1 MLITCPECQFARNI
15 NASSIPSKAQLATC
29 PRCKTK
35 FRFRILHDEDQ
46 VVVESVEERP
56 VAQNVEEELSETAKL
71 QAANEASLK
80 KASGDSMQ
88 VETTID
94 DDYVESEMVAAM
106 QEEIEQLLKAEHA
119 EEYRKAEQHEQP
131 NKINQADR
139 LDQAE
144 NEKKLTAENSSFDE
158 KQQQPA
164 RNMAE
169 SKPAPPSIE
178 FKKQPV
184 STVDASL
191 SVLDFPDISSEV
203 ISDEHVEV
211 HAESE
216 NGKEEKQKTLVKRSA
231 SAQALRERGVA
242 SINAT
247 EAEDEAVRRYEQ
259 EKESSVVET
268 ASAHIVS
275 ETEAQSDIWD
285 AISAM
290 GDEPECTE
298 SFAPGCGAQV
308 NIIPWEDSRLSFL
321 GRVTGTFSS
330 MFVHPVRFWRG
341 INAKPLVM
349 LPMCFS
355 LFMCVLSCVAL
366 AVGLQMLVAN
376 WMDVTAILQSV
387 LPQQGLIPETLVWS
401 DIAPKVMIVLGSS
414 LLLLP
419 LILGAVTMAG
429 ARLLGGDPVPF
440 STGVK
445 TVSYSSGAFCWLL
458 IPVLGAVV
466 SLLYLPLLYVS
477 GVRTGY
483 NLSLFKSVVLVGI
496 VLLLFAASVLIA
508 IAAGVT
514 FM

>member
-46 VVVESVEERP
+46 VIVESVENKP
-56 VAQNVEEELSETAKL
+56 VAQNFDDELDAAAKT
-71 QAANEASLK
+71 QVANEAFLK
-80 KASGDSMQ
+80 KAAGDSLHA
-88 VETTID
+88 ETTIE

-106 QEEIEQLLKAEHA
+106 QEEIEQLLKAEDAVEHKQAEQRKQTEKLNQAEHDRKPHA
-119 EEYRKAEQHEQP
+119 EKP
-131 NKINQADR
+131 
-139 LDQAE
+139 
-144 NEKKLTAENSSFDE
+144 SFDE
-158 KQQQPA
+158 KPQQPA
-164 RNMAE
+164 RNMVE
-169 SKPAPPSIE
+169 PNPAPPSIE
-178 FKKQPV
+178 IKKQPV
-184 STVDASL
+184 PHEDAPLFAS
-191 SVLDFPDISSEV
+191 DNAPEAFSEV
-203 ISDEHVEV
+203 VSDEHVEM
-211 HAESE
+211 HAEAE
-216 NGKEEKQKTLVKRSA
+216 NGNDEKQKTVVKRSA
-231 SAQALRERGVA
+231 SAQALRERGVV
-242 SINAT
+242 SIDAT
-247 EAEDEAVRRYEQ
+247 DAEDEAVRRYEQ
-259 EKESSVVET
+259 EKGSSVIET
-268 ASAHIVS
+268 ASAHIVP

-290 GDEPECTE
+290 GNESECTE

-349 LPMCFS
+349 LPMLFS
-355 LFMCVLSCVAL
+355 FFMCVLSCVAL

-376 WMDVTAILQSV
+376 WTDVVAMLQSV
-387 LPQQGLIPETLVWS
+387 LPQQELIPDTLIWF
-401 DIAPKVMIVLGSS
+401 DIAPTIMVILGSS

-419 LILGAVTMAG
+419 LILGAVTAVG
-429 ARLLGGDPVPF
+429 ARLLGGDHVPF

-466 SLLYLPLLYVS
+466 SLMYLPLLYVS

-483 NLSLFKSVVLVGI
+483 NLSLFKSVVLVGT

>member
-46 VVVESVEERP
+46 VIVESVEERP
-56 VAQNVEEELSETAKL
+56 VAQKAEDVLSEATTV

-80 KASGDSMQ
+80 KASGDAIHA
-88 VETTID
+88 EATID

-106 QEEIEQLLKAEHA
+106 QEEIEQLLKAE
-119 EEYRKAEQHEQP
+119 EAEQRKQP
-131 NKINQADR
+131 IENNQAEKLNQSEFDEN
-139 LDQAE
+139 LIAE
-144 NEKKLTAENSSFDE
+144 NLLVGEKP
-158 KQQQPA
+158 QQPT
-164 RNMAE
+164 RKMVE
-169 SKPAPPSIE
+169 SKPTPPSIE
-178 FKKQPV
+178 IKKQPAPTTET
-184 STVDASL
+184 SI
-191 SVLDFPDISSEV
+191 PDSDRDSKASSEV

-211 HAESE
+211 HVEAENS
-216 NGKEEKQKTLVKRSA
+216 KEEKQKTLVKRSA
-231 SAQALRERGVA
+231 SAQALRERGVV
-242 SINAT
+242 SIDAT
-247 EAEDEAVRRYEQ
+247 EAEEEAVRRYEQ

-308 NIIPWEDSRLSFL
+308 NIIPWEDSRLNFL

-330 MFVHPVRFWRG
+330 MFAHPVRFWRG

-349 LPMCFS
+349 LPMFFS

-376 WMDVTAILQSV
+376 WTDIMPVLHSV
-387 LPQQGLIPETLVWS
+387 VPQQGLIPETLVWS
-401 DIAPKVMIVLGSS
+401 DIAPTVMVIMSS
-414 LLLLP
+414 ALLLLP
-419 LILGAVTMAG
+419 LILGAVTTVG
-429 ARLLGGDPVPF
+429 TRLLGGDPVPF

-466 SLLYLPLLYVS
+466 SLIYLPLLYVS

-483 NLSLFKSVVLVGI
+483 NLSLFKSVVMVGI

-508 IAAGVT
+508 IAVGVT

>member
-46 VVVESVEERP
+46 VIVESVEERP
-56 VAQNVEEELSETAKL
+56 VAQKAEDVLSEVTTV

-80 KASGDSMQ
+80 KASGDAIHA
-88 VETTID
+88 ETTID

-106 QEEIEQLLKAEHA
+106 QEEIEQLLKAE
-119 EEYRKAEQHEQP
+119 EAEQRKQP
-131 NKINQADR
+131 IENNQAEKLNQSEFDEN
-139 LDQAE
+139 LIAE
-144 NEKKLTAENSSFDE
+144 NLLVGEKP
-158 KQQQPA
+158 QQPT
-164 RNMAE
+164 RNMVE

-178 FKKQPV
+178 IKKQPAPTTET
-184 STVDASL
+184 SI
-191 SVLDFPDISSEV
+191 PDSDRDSKASSEV

-211 HAESE
+211 HAEAE
-216 NGKEEKQKTLVKRSA
+216 NSKEEKQKTLVKRSA
-231 SAQALRERGVA
+231 SAQALRERGVV
-242 SINAT
+242 SIDAT
-247 EAEDEAVRRYEQ
+247 EAEEEAVRRYEQ

-308 NIIPWEDSRLSFL
+308 NIIPWEDSRLNFL

-330 MFVHPVRFWRG
+330 MFAHPVRFWRG

-349 LPMCFS
+349 LPMFFS

-376 WMDVTAILQSV
+376 WTDIMPVLHSV
-387 LPQQGLIPETLVWS
+387 VPQQGLIPETLVWP
-401 DIAPKVMIVLGSS
+401 DIAPTVMVIMSS
-414 LLLLP
+414 ALLLLP
-419 LILGAVTMAG
+419 LILGAVTTVG
-429 ARLLGGDPVPF
+429 TRLLGGDPVPF

-466 SLLYLPLLYVS
+466 SLMYLPLLYVS

-483 NLSLFKSVVLVGI
+483 NLSLFKSVVMVGI